1 MGKKILIL
9 NIIKNLRKR
18 LKLILFTA
26 LVSIGA
32 VWIFISFVVTPEY
45 QATSQVLIGEAPEV
59 LQDGT
64 ALPALDGPAIDQIS
78 SAIVRSPEV
87 LRRVIMEMGLEDK
100 TSIRI
105 LHDQIAF
112 SKTGDSQI
120 YNITVTGDNRK
131 EAAAIADAV
140 ASIFIEEAPK
150 MMITNEL
157 TLISSAP
164 ELASASPIEENL
176 IFSLGVAG
184 AFGLIVGTLLAFI
197 VEMLNSISKTE
208 SQKRK
213 GTKEKLQTVFK

>member
-59 LQDGT
+59 LPDGT
-64 ALPALDGPAIDQIS
+64 ALPALDGPAIDQT
-78 SAIVRSPEV
+78 SAAIIRSPEV
-87 LRRVIMEMGLEDK
+87 LTRVILENDLDNNVTK
-100 TSIRI
+100 
-105 LHDQIAF
+105 LHDQITF

-120 YNITVTGDNRK
+120 YNITVTSHSRK

-140 ASIFIEEAPK
+140 ATVFIEEAPK
-150 MMITNEL
+150 LMITNEL

-184 AFGLIVGTLLAFI
+184 AFGIIVGTLLAFI